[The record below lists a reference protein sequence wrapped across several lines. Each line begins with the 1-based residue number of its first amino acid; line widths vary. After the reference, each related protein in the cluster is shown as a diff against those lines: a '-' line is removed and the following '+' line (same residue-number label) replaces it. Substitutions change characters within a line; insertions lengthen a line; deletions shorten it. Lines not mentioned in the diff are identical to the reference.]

1 MTLLL
6 LTTTNKTKYINSP
19 FACKDLGMQLE
30 IIARDVTTGCSG
42 CLYKYIEFNGNKTT
56 KCFKLPAVR
65 SIYGIDYINE

>member
-1 MTLLL
+1 MRVQVA
-6 LTTTNKTKYINSP
+6 NSP

-56 KCFKLPAVR
+56 KFFKLPAVR
-65 SIYGIDYINE
+65 SVYSIDYINE